1 MQIRELT
8 GRERQAIRRLVKE
21 SCANYD
27 SDYGCL
33 PLDGECFMFGKA
45 YSGGALCKWFRD
57 AVLPLDAELE
67 RIFTGGIAPDTKP
80 CTECGTAFPLNG
92 RQIYCSDKCAA
103 EGRRKSVAGN
113 VRAYR
118 ERKRKCN
125 HLASEKGRNAKAYE
139 LQNHDANK
147 CHESQPCQLPLLH
160 ASRLI

>member
-8 GRERQAIRRLVKE
+8 GRERQAIRRQVKE
-21 SCANYD
+21 WCANYD
-27 SDYGCL
+27 NDYGCL
-33 PLDGECFMFGKA
+33 PLDCECFMFGKA

-57 AVLPLDAELE
+57 AVLPLDAGLE

-80 CTECGTAFPLNG
+80 CAVCGTAFPLNG

-103 EGRRKSVAGN
+103 VGRRKSVAGN

-125 HLASEKGRNAKAYE
+125 HLEANKGRNSKAFEPQNNEPNTNYTKGAE
-139 LQNHDANK
+139 L
-147 CHESQPCQLPLLH
+147 CHKN
-160 ASRLI
+160 

>member
-8 GRERQAIRRLVKE
+8 GRERQATRRLVKE
-21 SCANYD
+21 WCANYD
-27 SDYGCL
+27 DEYGCL
-33 PLDGECFMFGKA
+33 PLGSDCFMFGKA

-80 CTECGTAFPLNG
+80 CAVCGTAFPLNG

-113 VRAYR
+113 VQAFR

-125 HLASEKGRNAKAYE
+125 HLALKKGRSTSAFE
-139 LQNHDANK
+139 LQNSKANINYPEGTEL
-147 CHESQPCQLPLLH
+147 CHKN
-160 ASRLI
+160 

>member
-21 SCANYD
+21 WCANYD

-33 PLDGECFMFGKA
+33 PLDSECFMFGKA

-57 AVLPLDAELE
+57 AVLPLDTELE
-67 RIFTGGIAPDTKP
+67 RIFTGGVAPDMKP
-80 CTECGTAFPLNG
+80 CAVCGTAFPLNG

-103 EGRRKSVAGN
+103 SGRRKSVAGN
-113 VRAYR
+113 VRVYR

-125 HLASEKGRNAKAYE
+125 HLAPKKGRGIKAFE
-139 LQNHDANK
+139 LQNYDVNTNYPEGAAL
-147 CHESQPCQLPLLH
+147 CHKN
-160 ASRLI
+160 